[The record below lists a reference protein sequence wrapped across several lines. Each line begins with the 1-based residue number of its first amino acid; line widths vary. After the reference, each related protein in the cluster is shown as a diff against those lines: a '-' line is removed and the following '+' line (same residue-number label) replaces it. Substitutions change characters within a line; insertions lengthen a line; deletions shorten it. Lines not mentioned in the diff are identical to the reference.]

1 MTEKKEIVEQVK
13 KIKTPSKSKKEEVN
27 VDQVISTTKIKKV
40 KKSNKVVLPK
50 PSGNTI
56 ITRGGRK
63 SSVASAT
70 LWTVDK
76 DEKDGFILVNDQN
89 ILVYFSNIKKLITKI
104 DKIFRI
110 TGEQASK
117 YKIRVNVKGGGK
129 TGQADAVANAIAKAL
144 VLVNISTKAVLKQH
158 GLLTRDSRAVQSK
171 NTGQPKARKV
181 EQFSKR

>member
-1 MTEKKEIVEQVK
+1 MTEKTGVIDEVKKTKTSSRPKKAEIRAEQISSNA
-13 KIKTPSKSKKEEVN
+13 KIKT
-27 VDQVISTTKIKKV
+27 V
-40 KKSNKVVLPK
+40 KKSNKIVLPK

-63 SSVASAT
+63 SSVASAM
-70 LWTVDK
+70 LWTDDK
-76 DEKDGFILVNDQN
+76 NPKDGFILVNDKDV
-89 ILVYFSNIKKLITKI
+89 LVYFSNIKKLITKI
-104 DKIFRI
+104 DKIFKV

-117 YKIRVNVKGGGK
+117 YKIRVTVKGGGK
-129 TGQADAVANAIAKAL
+129 TGQADAVANSIAKAL
-144 VLVNISTKAVLKQH
+144 VLVDISTKTLLKKE

>member
-1 MTEKKEIVEQVK
+1 MTGKKETIDGVK
-13 KIKTPSKSKKEEVN
+13 KIKASPKPKKEEVI
-27 VDQVISTTKIKKV
+27 VEQITHTTKIKKV
-40 KKSNKVVLPK
+40 KKSNKIVLPK

-63 SSVASAT
+63 SSVASAM
-70 LWTVDK
+70 LWTGDK
-76 DEKDGFILVNDQN
+76 NEKDGFILINDKD
-89 ILVYFSNIKKLITKI
+89 ILVYFCNIKKLITKI
-104 DKIFRI
+104 DKIFKI
-110 TGEQASK
+110 TGEEASK
-117 YKIRVNVKGGGK
+117 YKIRVTVKGGGK

-144 VLVNISTKAVLKQH
+144 VLVDISTKTLLKKE

>member
-1 MTEKKEIVEQVK
+1 MTEKKEVIDEVK
-13 KIKTPSKSKKEEVN
+13 KIKASPKAKKEDLN
-27 VDQVISTTKIKKV
+27 ADQTVSTTKIKKV
-40 KKSNKVVLPK
+40 KKSNKIVLPK

-63 SSVASAT
+63 SSVASAM
-70 LWTVDK
+70 LWTDDK
-76 DEKDGFILVNDQN
+76 NEKDGFILVNDKDV
-89 ILVYFSNIKKLITKI
+89 LVYFSNIKKLITKI
-104 DKIFRI
+104 DKIFKV

-117 YKIRVNVKGGGK
+117 YKIRVTVKGGGK

-144 VLVNISTKAVLKQH
+144 VLVDISTKTLLKKE